1 MAELYLQKYVDVIMV
16 QKIGNL
22 RVKFFKYSISEKSSY
37 SYQESIKTQAYS
49 ARKMHHHFSA
59 STSQHKNIVERDGT
73 NLCCV

>member
-22 RVKFFKYSISEKSSY
+22 RVEFFKYSISEKSSY
-37 SYQESIKTQAYS
+37 SYQESIKTRAYS

-73 NLCCV
+73 YLCCV